1 MYGFV
6 GGFTGSYISKKISE
20 HQYIKDKMIDTNQVT
35 RINIKLNYQGETE
48 INGTGTMIDNKYI
61 DQLEVKLKN

>member
-1 MYGFV
+1 
-6 GGFTGSYISKKISE
+6 
-20 HQYIKDKMIDTNQVT
+20 MIDTNQVT